1 MTNEAEYADRMILA
15 LREKCKERQSG
26 QTDTGTE
33 IAVGLSQQELYRE
46 EMFGHKYSIL
56 LPVILADMDSSIIR
70 AKYPN
75 NNRPQIIK
83 TDQDNDVT
91 MTFSIMPGQETEEQ
105 TDILLYMRSLRNDMK
120 KIWKQNV
127 FYDLGKVMAGG
138 HTVGWM
144 DFKAFCIDGSIYSLM
159 FLFQA
164 GEQMVLGNFHCSFVQ
179 YDIWKP
185 VILKLL
191 TTIQVYE

>member
-1 MTNEAEYADRMILA
+1 MNEVEYADRIILA
-15 LREKCKERQSG
+15 LREKCKEQQSG
-26 QTDTGTE
+26 QTDTETV
-33 IAVGLSQQELYRE
+33 ITIGLSQQELYRE
-46 EMFGHKYSIL
+46 EMFEQRCSIL
-56 LPVILADMDSSIIR
+56 LPVILTDMDSSMIR

-83 TDQDNDVT
+83 TDQDNDAT
-91 MTFSIMPGQETEEQ
+91 IMFSLMPLQEAEKPVDIMM
-105 TDILLYMRSLRNDMK
+105 YMRNLRIDMK

-127 FYDLGKVMAGG
+127 FYDLGKTMAGG
-138 HTVGWM
+138 DMIGWM
-144 DFKAFCIDGSIYSLM
+144 DFKAFCMDGSIYCML

-164 GEQMVLGNFHCSFVQ
+164 GEQMILGNFHCSFIQ

-191 TTIQVYE
+191 TTIQIYE